1 LITDEEKSMLNVAEK
16 WIHPSLGRRVGEVS
30 EALLLLG
37 TVVSIWASVVWTLVG
52 SLFQSLTPHG

>member
-1 LITDEEKSMLNVAEK
+1 MPNAAEK

-37 TVVSIWASVVWTLVG
+37 TFIAVWASVVWTLVG